1 VFPGQYYDSETG
13 LHYNYFRYYDPST
26 GRYLN
31 SDPLGLDGGLNT
43 YGYVFGNPIN
53 YSDPSGLFVCG
64 GACIGPV
71 LAIGGRFL
79 FSYLTR
85 SAALGVGA
93 WGLSNWVDNPDADKE
108 HDEYKR
114 RFEEPM
120 PPGMDECER
129 LKWRLRQEQQL
140 LRDRRAWDRK
150 WLPGRHD
157 QPGPR
162 GGPSANQQSEE
173 LIKRLKKRIKEV
185 CGDRCE

>member
-1 VFPGQYYDSETG
+1 MYPHGFGC
-13 LHYNYFRYYDPST
+13 PSFVQE
-26 GRYLN
+26 
-31 SDPLGLDGGLNT
+31 GGGGGSPAN
-43 YGYVFGNPIN
+43 GAAG
-53 YSDPSGLFVCG
+53 G
-64 GACIGPV
+64 GAAILCLIGLCDSTV
-71 LAIGGRFL
+71 R
-79 FSYLTR
+79 
-85 SAALGVGA
+85 
-93 WGLSNWVDNPDADKE
+93 NEWVDDPDAQRE
-108 HDEYKR
+108 HDEYKE

-129 LKWRLRQEQQL
+129 LKWRLRKEERL

-157 QPGPR
+157 QPGRR